1 MQNFCF
7 VLLLA
12 AEAPTRSCSDPPDRE
27 RGDTKYYFDVGFCV
41 LFPFY
46 DDIRYICCSPV
57 TQTSPKTFDESVS
70 LCSSWGMGLARF
82 FSLQERD
89 LITSIYCKGNCVSL
103 SLISKGIFCWN
114 RRFGRIGKQ
123 APHRLAQPRRPQLR
137 RPHLLF
143 ERPEVARDTGEG
155 SSNFFAKKL
164 YINFP

>member
-1 MQNFCF
+1 MFCSF
-7 VLLLA
+7 TCRRVTNKVLL
-12 AEAPTRSCSDPPDRE
+12 RSSRQRKGRHQVLLR
-27 RGDTKYYFDVGFCV
+27 RGF
-41 LFPFY
+41 LRALPFLRWY
-46 DDIRYICCSPV
+46 PLNICCSPV

-70 LCSSWGMGLARF
+70 LCSSWGMGLAKF

-103 SLISKGIFCWN
+103 SLISKSIFCWN
-114 RRFGRIGKQ
+114 RRFGRIGQQ

-164 YINFP
+164 YINLP